1 MSKNVYQCIAEVQTK
16 ISQTGIAKSKSN
28 VQQGYKFRGID
39 DVYNALSNVLS
50 EVGLVVITRCVEREQ
65 VERQTNS
72 GKALFY
78 TTLKVEFDFVSS
90 HDSSKHTAI
99 AYGEAMDNADK
110 STNKAMSAAY
120 KYAMFQTFCIPTE
133 AQDADEVTHEVAPK
147 KAPVP
152 MSAEDVADESAKVT
166 ERLSLIQNANE
177 LRALYKTLPKE
188 VQSAVL
194 PAFTARVNALDGAKT
209 NE

>member
-1 MSKNVYQCIAEVQTK
+1 MSKNVYKCIAEVQEK
-16 ISQTGIAKSKSN
+16 LSQIGIAKTKN
-28 VQQGYKFRGID
+28 NAQQGYKFRGID

-50 EVGLVVITRCVEREQ
+50 DVGLVVITRCVEREQ
-65 VERQTNS
+65 VERQTAS

-133 AQDADEVTHEVAPK
+133 AQDADEVTHEVRPAV
-147 KAPVP
+147 VP
-152 MSAEDVADESAKVT
+152 LTGEELAEIKAKVDSATST
-166 ERLSLIQNANE
+166 EKLRELYRTLS
-177 LRALYKTLPKE
+177 R
-188 VQSAVL
+188 SAQTEVL
-194 PAFTARVNALDGAKT
+194 PIFSKRIDAIESKKPDEEKQG
-209 NE
+209 E

>member
-1 MSKNVYQCIAEVQTK
+1 MSKNVYQCIAAVQAS
-16 ISQTGIAKSKSN
+16 IAVNGIQKLKKNKEQSYN
-28 VQQGYKFRGID
+28 FRGID
-39 DVYNALSNVLS
+39 DVYNALAGFLS
-50 EVGLVVITRCVEREQ
+50 ENGLVVIPRVIEREQ
-65 VERQTNS
+65 VERKTQK
-72 GKALFY
+72 GYPLFY
-78 TTLKVEFDFVSS
+78 TTLKVEYDFISS
-90 HDSSKHTAI
+90 HDGSKHTAC
-99 AYGEAMDNADK
+99 AYGEAMDTADK

-133 AQDADEVTHEVAPK
+133 AQDADATTHEVAPK
-147 KAPVP
+147 EVPAP

-166 ERLSLIQNANE
+166 ERLAFIQNANE

-194 PAFTARVNALDGAKT
+194 PAFTARVNVLDGAKT